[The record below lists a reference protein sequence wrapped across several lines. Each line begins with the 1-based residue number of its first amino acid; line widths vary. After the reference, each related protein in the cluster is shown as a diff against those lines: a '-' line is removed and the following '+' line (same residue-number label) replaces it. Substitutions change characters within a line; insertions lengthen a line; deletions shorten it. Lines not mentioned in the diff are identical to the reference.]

1 MQPSTSSHNPH
12 TRWHNFADTDALE
25 QAAVKTI
32 LNASQQAIKL
42 RGTFHL
48 VLAGG
53 TTPRRVYE
61 LLRNLNTDWKSW
73 HIYYGDERCLP
84 AAHTERNSHMASQ
97 AWLAHVNI
105 PSGNI
110 HAIPAELGAEAAAT
124 AYAKILNRVE
134 MFDLVILGL
143 GEDGHT
149 ASLFPSHEW
158 GIAPDSPA
166 TLAVNDAPKPPPQR
180 VSLSA
185 HRLSQ
190 TRQLMY
196 LVSGASKRQA
206 VTDWRNDKDIPAAS
220 ITPACGVD
228 VYLEDALL

>member
-1 MQPSTSSHNPH
+1 M
-12 TRWHNFADTDALE
+12 
-25 QAAVKTI
+25 
-32 LNASQQAIKL
+32 
-42 RGTFHL
+42 
-48 VLAGG
+48 
-53 TTPRRVYE
+53 
-61 LLRNLNTDWKSW
+61 
-73 HIYYGDERCLP
+73 LP
-84 AAHTERNSHMASQ
+84 EG
-97 AWLAHVNI
+97 I
-105 PSGNI
+105 
-110 HAIPAELGAEAAAT
+110 
-124 AYAKILNRVE
+124 
-134 MFDLVILGL
+134 FDLVILGL